1 MVLHCD
7 FHSPVLKRNTHI
19 NVILPTPA
27 EPDEPMLK
35 DMKVLYLLHGLHGD
49 ETSWLHFSNIERYAN
64 DAKIAVVIPGVGN
77 SFYQNMAHGEDFF
90 TYVTEEL
97 YKFVQGLFP
106 VSKKR
111 EDTFI
116 AGLSM
121 GGYGAWY
128 LALACPEKYAA
139 TASFSGA
146 VDVAFRY
153 LPPAVLESAPLPF
166 YVDNCFGDP
175 KTIAG
180 SDRDIFTLFEKAKAK
195 GIVPRMYQSCG
206 TADFLYAMNV
216 AANRKLTEMGA
227 EITWRETPGIDH
239 VWDFWDSE
247 IRWLINNWL
256 LKD

>member
-7 FHSPVLKRNTHI
+7 FRSPVLKRNTHI
-19 NVILPTPA
+19 NVILPTPEEVG
-27 EPDEPMLK
+27 EPLPQNL
-35 DMKVLYLLHGLHGD
+35 KVLYLLHGLHGD

-64 DAKIAVVIPGVGN
+64 DANLAVVIPGVGN

-97 YKFVQGLFP
+97 YSFVQALFP

-111 EDTFI
+111 EDTFL

-121 GGYGAWY
+121 GGYGAFY
-128 LALACPEKYAA
+128 VGLSCPEKYSAI
-139 TASFSGA
+139 ASFSGA
-146 VDVAFRY
+146 VDIGFRY
-153 LPPAVLESAPLPF
+153 TPVALGDGPLPF

-175 KTIAG
+175 MKIAG
-180 SDRDIFTLFEKAKAK
+180 SDRDVFTLFEKARAK

-206 TADFLYAMNV
+206 TADFLYGMNL
-216 AANRKLTEMGA
+216 AAYKKLTEMGA

-247 IRWLINNWL
+247 IRWLIPNWL
-256 LKD
+256 LKT